1 MFLPL
6 FWQVVAAGNCRS
18 VGIASPSLVAHT
30 RDMVKPLLILLWL
43 LFSALTQAQSP
54 GQTGVTLSV
63 NKQSF
68 ITQAKAWVAQQEQ
81 TKPDQIEIAAMDRR
95 LRIPDCQEAF
105 LVSFPYRS
113 SKQTIRVQ
121 CIESGWQAFVGVK
134 IHADVRGYSFI
145 RDLPAG
151 HIVRPEDV
159 QETSVGRPVSGL
171 IESLEHLGRDSLAS
185 PVSRGELVSKR
196 HLVENTTVFKLRR
209 DILAGETIS
218 RADVV
223 PVAMAMNRTS
233 DNQRFSGRLLESA
246 IAAHDLR
253 AGQLLSRQ
261 HLRIKRRVIMSKTTL
276 TRGQKLN
283 GSNTA
288 MQDYYG
294 ELPDDALVSSIGI
307 ERMEVIRTIRAG
319 QLLRASDLKSAA
331 MINKG
336 DTVKLQIDVG
346 MLTISVSMVALEN
359 GMLDQQVTLLN
370 PESNERVR
378 AIVSGPGQAK
388 GL

>member
-1 MFLPL
+1 MFL
-6 FWQVVAAGNCRS
+6 
-18 VGIASPSLVAHT
+18 
-30 RDMVKPLLILLWL
+30 
-43 LFSALTQAQSP
+43 
-54 GQTGVTLSV
+54 
-63 NKQSF
+63 
-68 ITQAKAWVAQQEQ
+68 
-81 TKPDQIEIAAMDRR
+81 
-95 LRIPDCQEAF
+95 
-105 LVSFPYRS
+105 
-113 SKQTIRVQ
+113 
-121 CIESGWQAFVGVK
+121 
-134 IHADVRGYSFI
+134 
-145 RDLPAG
+145 
-151 HIVRPEDV
+151 
-159 QETSVGRPVSGL
+159 GR
-171 IESLEHLGRDSLAS
+171 
-185 PVSRGELVSKR
+185 
-196 HLVENTTVFKLRR
+196 
-209 DILAGETIS
+209 
-218 RADVV
+218 
-223 PVAMAMNRTS
+223 
-233 DNQRFSGRLLESA
+233 
-246 IAAHDLR
+246 
-253 AGQLLSRQ
+253 QLLSRQ